1 MKKIIL
7 YIILN
12 SSFINIYCQKYD
24 YILPIGSKN
33 APPAFPLYGG
43 TNIDYNFSPPKIYAI
58 NRSISFGYA
67 YTSMCDANG
76 ILQYVS
82 NGCRVVSYK
91 DKTIENSEPLN
102 PGKQYEEYCK
112 DPDEF
117 GNGYLLEQSMVSIPL
132 EGNQYRMFHMGAKFY
147 SKVPDYIAEDFYY
160 TDIDMNANNG
170 EGKVLKKN
178 VLIRHDTFSHAG
190 LTLIKHANGKDWWY
204 LGLRRQTNTFLK
216 FLLKKDTILGPF
228 RQSIGDSMSAYGYG
242 WACFSPNGKKYIRCS
257 ELDYIRIYN
266 FDRATGTLSNPLSIT
281 YPLEGNTDML
291 SVCVSPNNRYL
302 YVSHFWEL
310 YQFDLEA
317 DDIAASKTL
326 IAKCDKFV
334 APGDILSSNFGSMWI
349 GPDCRIYMGSNNGV
363 RSLHVIHNPNKKG
376 KACNFEDHAII
387 LPTKSYAVGPSIPNY
402 RLDIAPTC
410 DSTIAFPQVIVP
422 TDDVLETW
430 LPSVIYPNPSTG
442 DIQLDIDLQH
452 IPKAKW
458 KLYNSLGNM
467 VDSKELT
474 HYETS
479 YSFDYNLLPKG
490 VYFYTISSEQRWIK
504 KGKLVIQR

>member
-1 MKKIIL
+1 MKKAIF
-7 YIILN
+7 YIIIIIFFF
-12 SSFINIYCQKYD
+12 STNIFSQKYD
-24 YILPIGSKN
+24 FVYPIGGKN
-33 APPAFPLYGG
+33 SASNKLYGG
-43 TNIDYNFSPPKIYAI
+43 TNIDFNESPPKIYAVKRNI
-58 NRSISFGYA
+58 QFDLSQSF
-67 YTSMCDANG
+67 MCDSLGKLKYYTNGCQIENFNDHMMSNG
-76 ILQYVS
+76 IH
-82 NGCRVVSYK
+82 
-91 DKTIENSEPLN
+91 LN
-102 PGKQYEEYCK
+102 PGGAY
-112 DPDEF
+112 DEQCADSE
-117 GNGYLLEQSMVSIPL
+117 GNGSYWVTQSIANIPL
-132 EGNQYRMFHMGAKFY
+132 GNNQYRMFHMGAEFY
-147 SKVPDYIAEDFYY
+147 SKVPDYITEKFYY

-190 LTLIKHANGKDWWY
+190 LTLVKHANGQDWWY

-257 ELDYIRIYN
+257 ELDYIRIYD
-266 FDRATGTLSNPLSIT
+266 FDRATGTLSKPLSIT

-310 YQFDLEA
+310 YQFDLDA
-317 DDIAASKTL
+317 ADIAASKTL

-363 RSLHVIHNPNKKG
+363 RSLHVIHHPNKKG

-387 LPTKSYAVGPSIPNY
+387 LPTKSYLVGPSIPNY

-422 TDDVLETW
+422 TDNVLETW
-430 LPSVIYPNPSTG
+430 LPSVVYPNPSSG

-452 IPKAKW
+452 IPKATW
-458 KLYNSLGNM
+458 KLFNTVGSLI
-467 VDSKELT
+467 DSKEIT

-479 YSFDYNLLPKG
+479 YSFDYNHLPDG
-490 VYFYTISSEQRWIK
+490 VYFYTIMSEQRWIK
-504 KGKLVIQR
+504 KGKLVIQH